1 MSTRSLVLGLTLA
14 LSSLLPACGSEHS
27 VEWRILSSDAPSGIL
42 LTEDRIEI
50 PEGIVVWA
58 RAIPLEDDERIG
70 KPVDMTPVSPII
82 GIDKASDSDDD
93 EVGTEL
99 VLFGIREGITSVDV
113 YFGEERVDEL
123 QVMVVANAKGQ

>member
-14 LSSLLPACGSEHS
+14 LSSLLPACSSEHS
-27 VEWRILSSDAPSGIL
+27 VEWHILSNAAPSGIV

-58 RAIPLEDDERIG
+58 RAIPLEDDKRIS
-70 KPVDMTPVSPII
+70 KPVDMTPVNPII
-82 GIDKASDSDDD
+82 GIDRASDADDD
-93 EVGTEL
+93 QAGTEL
-99 VLFGIREGITSVDV
+99 VIFGVREGITSVDV

-123 QVMVVANAKGQ
+123 QVAVVANAKGQ